1 MTHIQL
7 YKKYAVTDCN
17 DLNEFLEKYR
27 RHDRYKGRNGKDWG
41 LNYSELIYQSH
52 IDDLE
57 KYGITTIAP
66 TESNT
71 GKTVAFLN
79 PNK

>member
-1 MTHIQL
+1 MTRIEL
-7 YKKYAVTDCN
+7 FKNYIVKDCSSL
-17 DLNEFLEKYR
+17 DEFLDKYR

-52 IDDLE
+52 IDDLQ
-57 KYGITTIAP
+57 KFGITTIAP

-71 GKTVAFLN
+71 GKTVAFLTS
-79 PNK
+79 NK